1 MNPEPILIEFEK
13 FTYGGESMGHMP
25 DGRTIFCPFVL
36 PQETAF
42 VDPVFEKKR
51 YVRAELVSID
61 QARPERITPR
71 CKHFGVCGGCHYQH
85 LPYKQQTEVKEVIV
99 RDQLQRIGGIE
110 NPPVFSIVKSD
121 EDFYYRNSIS
131 FQVNKEG
138 ETGFY
143 HYQRPIILPIEECHL
158 PQADILTLWKQMDI
172 EPIPGLKNVHFREG
186 KTGDLMVILE
196 SDDIVN
202 LPEMELDLPVSVV
215 HLSPAGPIVL
225 AGDDHLVHEI
235 LGRSFKVSA
244 ASFFQVN
251 EHQAEK
257 MVKKVL
263 TLLPLE
269 GKTLLELYCGVGLF
283 SAFCAPRFEQV
294 IAIEESESACEDF
307 TANLDDF
314 ENISLYVGR
323 VSDVLPGLDQSFDVV
338 LLDPPRSG
346 LDIYSFDALMGL
358 NIPKIIYISCDVATF
373 ARDVKKM
380 TALGYHLSEV
390 TPFDMFPQTYHV
402 ECVGLLERE

>member
-1 MNPEPILIEFEK
+1 MNPDPIRIEFEK

-42 VDPVFEKKR
+42 VDTVFEKKR

-61 QARPERITPR
+61 QTSPERVTPR
-71 CKHFGVCGGCHYQH
+71 CKHFGECGGCHYQH
-85 LPYKQQTEVKEVIV
+85 MTYNQQTEVKEGIV
-99 RDQLQRIGGIE
+99 RDQLQRIGGFE
-110 NPPVFSIVKSD
+110 NPPVLSIVKSD

-131 FQVNKEG
+131 FQVSEQG

-143 HYQRPIILPIEECHL
+143 HYQRPLILPIEECHL
-158 PQADILTLWKQMDI
+158 PQANILTLWKQLDI

-186 KTGDLMVILE
+186 NSGDLMVILE

-202 LPEMELDLPVSVV
+202 LPEMEVDLPVSVV

-235 LGRSFKVSA
+235 LGRNFKVSVD
-244 ASFFQVN
+244 SFFQVN
-251 EHQAEK
+251 EPQAEK
-257 MVKKVL
+257 LIQKVL
-263 TLLPLE
+263 TLLPPK
-269 GKTLLELYCGVGLF
+269 GKSLLELYSGVGLF
-283 SAFCAPRFEQV
+283 SAFFAPRFEEV
-294 IAIEESESACEDF
+294 IAIEESESACQDF
-307 TANLDDF
+307 TANLDEF

-323 VSDVLPGLDQSFDVV
+323 VSDVIPGLDKSFDVA

-346 LDIYSFDALMGL
+346 LDIYSFDALMML
-358 NIPKIIYISCDVATF
+358 NIPKIIYVSCDVATF

-380 TALGYHLSEV
+380 AVVGYKLREV
-390 TPFDMFPQTYHV
+390 TPFDMFPQTYHI
-402 ECVGLLERE
+402 ECVGLLEKE